1 MTTMDLRIITPLAVL
16 VDSPARSLQ
25 AVDDSG
31 SFGILP
37 HHVDF
42 ITRLSVSVVTWVAGD
57 GSAYFCAL
65 RGGALTVEN
74 GKVAI
79 ASREAVIG
87 DNLDNLDRDV
97 LVRFHQ
103 DIDDERFEYIEANR
117 RQLDVT
123 RQLADRL
130 RSKGGGHDRP

>member
-25 AVDDSG
+25 TVDDSG

-57 GSAYFCAL
+57 GSAHFCAL